1 MSNATG
7 SSLADVA
14 TFLRRLEEGRIHF
27 TLTSVR
33 EGAVMVQ
40 VAVPGER
47 WEIEFFPDHTP
58 EVEVFRSKGGVGDAN
73 LLDRLFEEHGNYDS
87 ASA

>member
-1 MSNATG
+1 
-7 SSLADVA
+7 
-14 TFLRRLEEGRIHF
+14 
-27 TLTSVR
+27 
-33 EGAVMVQ
+33 MVQ

-73 LLDRLFEEHGNYDS
+73 LLDRLFAEHGNYDS